1 LSPALVLACGVMVA
15 LLASRG
21 FFPARL
27 LRRWWGVLRSLVEC
41 VVDLGSSKRKPSP
54 TLSSVAMVMTLLN
67 VIFPVRGTFAEFPP
81 LQHRVLRVK
90 TLPSLGK

>member
-1 LSPALVLACGVMVA
+1 MVTA
-15 LLASRG
+15 
-21 FFPARL
+21 
-27 LRRWWGVLRSLVEC
+27 
-41 VVDLGSSKRKPSP
+41 
-54 TLSSVAMVMTLLN
+54 LLN